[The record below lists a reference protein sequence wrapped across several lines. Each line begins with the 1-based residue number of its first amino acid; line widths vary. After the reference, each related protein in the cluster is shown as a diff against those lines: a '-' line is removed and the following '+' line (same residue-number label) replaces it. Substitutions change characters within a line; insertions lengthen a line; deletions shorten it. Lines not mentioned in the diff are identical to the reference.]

1 MSTLA
6 IGSQLP
12 AFTAQTNH
20 GEINSQELVG
30 TPFVLYFYPRDSTP
44 GCTNEARDFQA
55 NLPAFEKLGVK
66 IIGVSRDSIKS
77 HERFAERQELT
88 FALISDPVD
97 TVCNLFSVIKVKIS
111 GGVRGSI
118 QCRERFAER
127 QALTFALISDPEE
140 TVCNLFSVIKDKN
153 MYGRK
158 VRGIERST
166 FLFNAKG
173 ELVQQWRKVR
183 VPGHV
188 EAVLEAAQAL

>member
-1 MSTLA
+1 MSTLE

-12 AFTAQTNH
+12 AFTAQSNH

-44 GCTNEARDFQA
+44 GCTNEAKDFEA

-77 HERFAERQELT
+77 HERFAERQ
-88 FALISDPVD
+88 
-97 TVCNLFSVIKVKIS
+97 
-111 GGVRGSI
+111 G
-118 QCRERFAER
+118 
-127 QALTFALISDPEE
+127 LTFALISDPEE
-140 TVCNLFSVIKDKN
+140 TVCNLFAVIKDKN

-173 ELVQQWRKVR
+173 ELVEQWRKVR